1 MPISS
6 DLLRSAALN
15 KYTLGFTSDRLEAF
29 YRHYTLP
36 GLRRQA
42 RIALLVGAVLYSLYG
57 FLDNLFVPQH
67 VIIKIW
73 YIRTMV
79 IMLAF
84 AVFGLTFYRRFSRS
98 NQLLLTLAGLFG
110 GLGLL
115 AKMWLLPEAAIGYYY
130 AGLILT
136 AIWCYS
142 FAGLNFI
149 YAVSANAI
157 LVIGFNI
164 MFLWLKPLPLL
175 SLVSYDFF
183 ILSANFIGA
192 FTNYMTGKQHRL
204 LFLREKELDV
214 ERRLQHE
221 RALHDRLTGLPN
233 RELLL
238 DRIEQ
243 ALSYAVRNNQLC
255 AAFFLDLDKFKPI
268 NDTYGHAVG
277 DQVLQEIALRLKRVV
292 RETDTLARLGGDE
305 FFVLARDIQTQER
318 AQALA
323 AKLEQQLEAPLAI
336 SLLPKSE
343 SVTVSVGVCLFPY
356 KGATAIDIVRRADH
370 AMYHAKRLRKNGPAT
385 EPFD

>member
-6 DLLRSAALN
+6 DLLRTATLN
-15 KYTLGFTSDRLEAF
+15 KYTLKFTSERLEAF
-29 YRHYTLP
+29 YRQYTLP
-36 GLRRQA
+36 SLRRQA
-42 RIALLVGAVLYSLYG
+42 RIALLVGASMYGLYG
-57 FLDNLFVPQH
+57 FLDGVLVPPGA
-67 VIIKIW
+67 VLKVW

-79 IMLAF
+79 VMLAF
-84 AVFGLTFYRRFSRS
+84 AVFGVTFYRKFSKS
-98 NQLLLTLAGLFG
+98 NQLLLSLAGLFG

-115 AKMWLLPEAAIGYYY
+115 AKMWLLPEMSIGYYY

-142 FAGLNFI
+142 LAGLQF
-149 YAVSANAI
+149 ANAVIVNSI
-157 LVIGFNI
+157 LFAGFNI

-183 ILSANFIGA
+183 IVAANFIGA

-233 RELLL
+233 RELLM
-238 DRIEQ
+238 DRVEQ
-243 ALSYAVRNNQLC
+243 ALSYAARSEQLC
-255 AAFFLDLDKFKPI
+255 AGFFLDLDKFKPI

-277 DQVLQEIALRLKRVV
+277 DQVLQEISSRLKKMV

-305 FFVLARDIQTQER
+305 FFVLARDIKTKAAAE
-318 AQALA
+318 ALA
-323 AKLEQQLEAPLAI
+323 LKLEQQLEAPLKLKNIDIA
-336 SLLPKSE
+336 E
-343 SVTVSVGVCLFPY
+343 SVAVSVGICLFPY
-356 KGATAIDIVRRADH
+356 KGATAIDIIRRADQ
-370 AMYHAKRLRKNGPAT
+370 AMYLVKRARKNGPPT
-385 EPFD
+385 QTFE

>member
-6 DLLRSAALN
+6 DLLRTAALN
-15 KYTLGFTSDRLEAF
+15 KYTLNFTSERLEAF

-36 GLRRQA
+36 TLRRQA
-42 RIALLVGAVLYSLYG
+42 RIALLVGAIMYGMYG
-57 FLDNLFVPQH
+57 FLDTLFVPPDA
-67 VIIKIW
+67 VIKVW

-98 NQLLLTLAGLFG
+98 NQLLLSLTGLFG

-115 AKMWLLPEAAIGYYY
+115 AKMWLLPEDAIGYYY
-130 AGLILT
+130 AGLILI
-136 AIWCYS
+136 AFWCYS
-142 FAGLNFI
+142 LAGIQFVHAL
-149 YAVSANAI
+149 
-157 LVIGFNI
+157 LVNTVLLIGFNV
-164 MFLWLKPLPLL
+164 MFSWLKPIPLL
-175 SLVSYDFF
+175 SLASYDFF
-183 ILSANFIGA
+183 IISANFIGA

-243 ALSYAVRNNQLC
+243 ALHYSVRNNQLC
-255 AAFFLDLDKFKPI
+255 AGFFLDLDKFKPI

-277 DQVLQEIALRLKRVV
+277 DQVLQEIARRLKKVV
-292 RETDTLARLGGDE
+292 READTLSRLGGDE
-305 FFVLARDIQTQER
+305 FFMLARDIHTEE
-318 AQALA
+318 AAYALA
-323 AKLEQQLEAPLAI
+323 NKLEQQLEAPIKLAN
-336 SLLPKSE
+336 LPQSE
-343 SVTVSVGVCLFPY
+343 AVSVSIGICIFPY
-356 KGATAIDIVRRADH
+356 QGATAIDVIRRADH
-370 AMYHAKRLRKNGPAT
+370 AMYEIKRTRKDGPAT
-385 EPFD
+385 VPFG

>member
-6 DLLRSAALN
+6 DLLRTATLN
-15 KYTLGFTSDRLEAF
+15 KYTLRFTSERLEAF
-29 YRHYTLP
+29 YRQYTLP
-36 GLRRQA
+36 SLRRQA
-42 RIALLVGAVLYSLYG
+42 RIALLVGASMYGLYG
-57 FLDNLFVPQH
+57 FLDGVLVPPGA
-67 VIIKIW
+67 VLKVW

-79 IMLAF
+79 VMLAF
-84 AVFGLTFYRRFSRS
+84 AVFGVTFYRKFSKS
-98 NQLLLTLAGLFG
+98 NQILLSLAGLFG

-115 AKMWLLPEAAIGYYY
+115 AKMWLLPEMSIGYYY

-142 FAGLNFI
+142 LAGLQF
-149 YAVSANAI
+149 ANAVIVNSI
-157 LVIGFNI
+157 LFAGFNI

-183 ILSANFIGA
+183 IVAANFIGA

-233 RELLL
+233 RELLM
-238 DRIEQ
+238 DRVEQ
-243 ALSYAVRNNQLC
+243 ALSYAARNEQLC
-255 AAFFLDLDKFKPI
+255 AGFFLDLDKFKPI

-277 DQVLQEIALRLKRVV
+277 DQVLQEISARLKKMV

-305 FFVLARDIQTQER
+305 FFILARDIKTR
-318 AQALA
+318 AAAEALA
-323 AKLEQQLEAPLAI
+323 LKLEQQLEAPLKLKNIDIA
-336 SLLPKSE
+336 E
-343 SVTVSVGVCLFPY
+343 SVAVSVGICLFPY
-356 KGATAIDIVRRADH
+356 KGATAIDIIRRADQ
-370 AMYHAKRLRKNGPAT
+370 AMYLVKRARKNGPPT
-385 EPFD
+385 QTFE

>member
-6 DLLRSAALN
+6 DLLRKAALN
-15 KYTLGFTSDRLEAF
+15 KYTLHFTSERLEAF

-36 GLRRQA
+36 SLRRQA
-42 RIALLVGAVLYSLYG
+42 RIALLVGAIMYGMYG
-57 FLDNLFVPQH
+57 FLDSLFVPPEA
-67 VIIKIW
+67 VVKVW

-98 NQLLLTLAGLFG
+98 NQLLLSLAGLFG

-115 AKMWLLPEAAIGYYY
+115 AKMWLLPDSAISYYY
-130 AGLILT
+130 AGLILI
-136 AIWCYS
+136 AFWCYTL
-142 FAGLNFI
+142 AGIQFI
-149 YAVSANAI
+149 YAILVNAI
-157 LVIGFNI
+157 LLIGFNL
-164 MFLWLKPLPLL
+164 MFSGPKPLSIL

-192 FTNYMTGKQHRL
+192 FTNYMVGKQHRL

-238 DRIEQ
+238 DRVDQ
-243 ALSYAVRNNQLC
+243 ALRYSIRNNQLC
-255 AAFFLDLDKFKPI
+255 AGFFLDLDKFKPI

-277 DQVLQEIALRLKRVV
+277 DQVLQEIAKRLQKVV
-292 RETDTLARLGGDE
+292 READTLSRLGGDE
-305 FFVLARDIQTQER
+305 FFMLARDIHTEE
-318 AQALA
+318 AAYALA
-323 AKLEQQLEAPLAI
+323 AKLEQQLEAPIALSNMPLMEAI
-336 SLLPKSE
+336 E
-343 SVTVSVGVCLFPY
+343 VSIGVCIFPY
-356 KGATAIDIVRRADH
+356 RDATAIDVIRRADH
-370 AMYHAKRLRKNGPAT
+370 AMYEAKRARKNGQVT
-385 EPFD
+385 MPFG

>member
-6 DLLRSAALN
+6 DLLRSATLN

-29 YRHYTLP
+29 YRHYMLP

-42 RIALLVGAVLYSLYG
+42 RIALLVGAILYSLYG
-57 FLDNLFVPQH
+57 FLDNLFVPQQA
-67 VIIKIW
+67 IIKIW

-98 NQLLLTLAGLFG
+98 NQLLLSLVGLFG

-115 AKMWLLPEAAIGYYY
+115 AKMWLLPEVAIAYYY
-130 AGLILT
+130 AGLILI

-142 FAGLNFI
+142 FAGLNFLN
-149 YAVSANAI
+149 AVAVNI
-157 LVIGFNI
+157 LLLLAFNV
-164 MFLWLKPLPLL
+164 MFLSFKPLPVL
-175 SLVSYDFF
+175 SVVSYDFF
-183 ILSANFIGA
+183 IVAANFIGA
-192 FTNYMTGKQHRL
+192 FTNYMTCKQHRL
-204 LFLREKELDV
+204 LFLKEKELDV

-238 DRIEQ
+238 DRVEQ
-243 ALSYAVRNNQLC
+243 ALNYAVRNDQLC

-277 DQVLQEIALRLKRVV
+277 DQVLQEIAVRLKRVV

-305 FFVLARDIQTQER
+305 FFVLARDIQTPER

-323 AKLEQQLEAPLAI
+323 AKLEQQLEAPLKI
-336 SLLPKSE
+336 GPLSSSE
-343 SVTVSVGVCLFPY
+343 TVSVSVGVCLFPY

-370 AMYHAKRLRKNGPAT
+370 AMYRAKRLRKSGPPT
-385 EPFD
+385 EPFE

>member
-1 MPISS
+1 MPIST
-6 DLLRSAALN
+6 DLLRSATLN
-15 KYTLGFTSDRLEAF
+15 KYRLVFTSDRLEAF

-36 GLRRQA
+36 SLRRQA
-42 RIALLVGAVLYSLYG
+42 RIALLVGAIMYSLYG
-57 FLDNLFVPQH
+57 FLDGLFVPPQA
-67 VIIKIW
+67 VIKVW

-98 NQLLLTLAGLFG
+98 NQLLLSIAGLFG

-142 FAGLNFI
+142 FAGLNFVN
-149 YAVSANAI
+149 AVVVNAI
-157 LVIGFNI
+157 LFIGFNL

-175 SLVSYDFF
+175 SLISYDFF
-183 ILSANFIGA
+183 IMAANFIGA
-192 FTNYMTGKQHRL
+192 FTNYMTSKQHRL
-204 LFLREKELDV
+204 LFLREKELDI

-238 DRIEQ
+238 DRVDQ
-243 ALSYAVRNNQLC
+243 ALHYATRNNQLC
-255 AAFFLDLDKFKPI
+255 AGFFLDLDKFKPI

-277 DQVLQEIALRLKRVV
+277 DQVLQEIAARLKRVV

-305 FFVLARDIQTQER
+305 FFVLARDIQTKE
-318 AQALA
+318 AAEALA
-323 AKLEQQLEAPLAI
+323 AKFQQQLEAPLA
-336 SLLPKSE
+336 LNALPRNE
-343 SVTVSVGVCLFPY
+343 NVSVSIGICLFPY
-356 KGATAIDIVRRADH
+356 KGATAIDIIRRADH
-370 AMYHAKRLRKNGPAT
+370 AMYRVKRIRQDGPPTQA
-385 EPFD
+385 FD

>member
-6 DLLRSAALN
+6 DLLRTATLN
-15 KYTLGFTSDRLEAF
+15 KYTLKFTSERLEAF
-29 YRHYTLP
+29 YRQYTLP
-36 GLRRQA
+36 SLRRQA
-42 RIALLVGAVLYSLYG
+42 RIALLVGASMYGLYG
-57 FLDNLFVPQH
+57 FLDGVLVPPGA
-67 VIIKIW
+67 VLKVW

-79 IMLAF
+79 VMLAF
-84 AVFGLTFYRRFSRS
+84 AVFGVTFYRKFSKS
-98 NQLLLTLAGLFG
+98 NQILLSLAGLFG

-115 AKMWLLPEAAIGYYY
+115 AKMWLLPEMSIGYYY

-142 FAGLNFI
+142 LAGLQF
-149 YAVSANAI
+149 ANAVIVNSI
-157 LVIGFNI
+157 LFAGFNI

-183 ILSANFIGA
+183 IVAANFIGA

-233 RELLL
+233 RELLM
-238 DRIEQ
+238 DRVEQ
-243 ALSYAVRNNQLC
+243 ALSYAARNEQLC
-255 AAFFLDLDKFKPI
+255 AGFFLDLDKFKPI

-277 DQVLQEIALRLKRVV
+277 DQVLQEISARLKKMV

-305 FFVLARDIQTQER
+305 FFILARDIKTR
-318 AQALA
+318 AAAEALA
-323 AKLEQQLEAPLAI
+323 LKLEQQLEAPLKLKNIDIA
-336 SLLPKSE
+336 E
-343 SVTVSVGVCLFPY
+343 SVAVSVGICLFPY
-356 KGATAIDIVRRADH
+356 KGATAIDIIRRADQ
-370 AMYHAKRLRKNGPAT
+370 AMYLVKRARKNGPPT
-385 EPFD
+385 QTFE

>member
-6 DLLRSAALN
+6 DLLRNAALN
-15 KYTLGFTSDRLEAF
+15 KYTLGFTSGRLEAF

-42 RIALLVGAVLYSLYG
+42 RIALLVGAIMYSLYG
-57 FLDNLFVPQH
+57 FLDNLFVPQP
-67 VIIKIW
+67 VVIKIW
-73 YIRTMV
+73 YVRTMV

-98 NQLLLTLAGLFG
+98 NQFLLSLAGLFG

-142 FAGLNFI
+142 FAGLNFAN
-149 YAVSANAI
+149 AVGVNAI
-157 LVIGFNI
+157 LLIGFNI

-175 SLVSYDFF
+175 SLISYDFF
-183 ILSANFIGA
+183 IVSANFIGA
-192 FTNYMTGKQHRL
+192 FTNYMTGRQQRL
-204 LFLREKELDV
+204 LFLREKELDI

-243 ALSYAVRNNQLC
+243 ALNYASRNNQIC

-277 DQVLQEIALRLKRVV
+277 DQVLQEIATRLKRVV

-305 FFVLARDIQTQER
+305 FFVLARDIQTPQAAE
-318 AQALA
+318 ALA
-323 AKLEQQLEAPLAI
+323 TKLEQQLEAPLMIAN
-336 SLLPKSE
+336 LPRSE
-343 SVTVSVGVCLFPY
+343 SVAVSIGVCLFPY
-356 KGATAIDIVRRADH
+356 KGATAIDVIRRADQ
-370 AMYHAKRLRKNGPAT
+370 AMYRMKRMRKNGPPT
-385 EPFD
+385 ESFD

>member
-6 DLLRSAALN
+6 DLLRTATLN
-15 KYTLGFTSDRLEAF
+15 KYTLRFTSERLEAF
-29 YRHYTLP
+29 YRQYTLP
-36 GLRRQA
+36 SLRRQA
-42 RIALLVGAVLYSLYG
+42 RIALLVGASMYGLYG
-57 FLDNLFVPQH
+57 FLDGVLVPPGA
-67 VIIKIW
+67 VLKVW

-79 IMLAF
+79 VMLAF
-84 AVFGLTFYRRFSRS
+84 AVFGVTFYRKFSKS
-98 NQLLLTLAGLFG
+98 NQLLLSLAGLFG

-115 AKMWLLPEAAIGYYY
+115 AKMWLLPEMSIGYYY

-142 FAGLNFI
+142 LAGLQF
-149 YAVSANAI
+149 ANAVIVNSI
-157 LVIGFNI
+157 LFAGFNI

-183 ILSANFIGA
+183 IVAANFIGA

-233 RELLL
+233 RELLM
-238 DRIEQ
+238 DRVEQ
-243 ALSYAVRNNQLC
+243 ALSYAARSEQLC
-255 AAFFLDLDKFKPI
+255 AGFFLDLDKFKPI

-277 DQVLQEIALRLKRVV
+277 DQVLQEISSRLKKMV

-305 FFVLARDIQTQER
+305 FFVLARDIKTKAAAE
-318 AQALA
+318 ALA
-323 AKLEQQLEAPLAI
+323 LKLEQQLEAPLKLKNIDIA
-336 SLLPKSE
+336 E
-343 SVTVSVGVCLFPY
+343 SVAVSVGICLFPY
-356 KGATAIDIVRRADH
+356 KGATAIDIIRRADQ
-370 AMYHAKRLRKNGPAT
+370 AMYLVKRARKNGPPT
-385 EPFD
+385 QTFE

>member
-6 DLLRSAALN
+6 DLLRTAALN
-15 KYTLGFTSDRLEAF
+15 KYTLGFTSDRLEAL

-42 RIALLVGAVLYSLYG
+42 RIALLVGATLYSLYG
-57 FLDNLFVPQH
+57 FLDSLFVPQQA
-67 VIIKIW
+67 VVKIW

-98 NQLLLTLAGLFG
+98 NQLLLSVAGLFG

-115 AKMWLLPEAAIGYYY
+115 AKMWLLPETAIAYYY

-142 FAGLNFI
+142 FAGLNFAN
-149 YAVSANAI
+149 AVSVNAI
-157 LVIGFNI
+157 LLAGFNL

-183 ILSANFIGA
+183 IISANFIGA
-192 FTNYMTGKQHRL
+192 FTNYMTGRQQRL

-233 RELLL
+233 RELLQ
-238 DRIEQ
+238 DRVEQ
-243 ALSYAVRNNQLC
+243 ALNYAVRNNQVC

-277 DQVLQEIALRLKRVV
+277 DLVLQEIAARLKRVV

-305 FFVLARDIQTQER
+305 FFVLARDIQTAEA

-323 AKLEQQLEAPLAI
+323 VKLEQQLEAPLMI
-336 SLLPKSE
+336 GPLSRTENVS
-343 SVTVSVGVCLFPY
+343 VSVGICLFPY
-356 KGATAIDIVRRADH
+356 KEATAIDIVRRADH
-370 AMYHAKRLRKNGPAT
+370 AMYRAKRLRKNGPPT
-385 EPFD
+385 EPFE

>member
-6 DLLRSAALN
+6 DLLRTATLN
-15 KYTLGFTSDRLEAF
+15 KYTLRFTSERLEAF
-29 YRHYTLP
+29 YRQYTLP
-36 GLRRQA
+36 SLRRQA
-42 RIALLVGAVLYSLYG
+42 RIALLVGASMYGLYG
-57 FLDNLFVPQH
+57 FLDGVLVPPGA
-67 VIIKIW
+67 VLKVW

-79 IMLAF
+79 VMLAF
-84 AVFGLTFYRRFSRS
+84 AVFGVTFYRKFSKS
-98 NQLLLTLAGLFG
+98 NQILLSLAGLFG

-115 AKMWLLPEAAIGYYY
+115 AKMWLLPEMSIGYYY

-142 FAGLNFI
+142 LAGLQF
-149 YAVSANAI
+149 ANAVIVNSI
-157 LVIGFNI
+157 LFAGFNI

-183 ILSANFIGA
+183 IVAANFIGA

-233 RELLL
+233 RELLM
-238 DRIEQ
+238 DRVEQ
-243 ALSYAVRNNQLC
+243 ALSYAARNEQLC
-255 AAFFLDLDKFKPI
+255 AGFFLDLDKFKPI

-277 DQVLQEIALRLKRVV
+277 DQVLQEISSRLKKMV

-305 FFVLARDIQTQER
+305 FFVLARDIKTRTAAE
-318 AQALA
+318 ALA
-323 AKLEQQLEAPLAI
+323 LKLEQQLEAPLKLKNIDIA
-336 SLLPKSE
+336 E
-343 SVTVSVGVCLFPY
+343 SVAVSVGICLFPY
-356 KGATAIDIVRRADH
+356 KGATAIDIIRRADQ
-370 AMYHAKRLRKNGPAT
+370 AMYLVKRARKNGPPT
-385 EPFD
+385 QTFE

>member
-6 DLLRSAALN
+6 DLLRNAALN
-15 KYTLGFTSDRLEAF
+15 KYTLGFTSGRLEAF

-42 RIALLVGAVLYSLYG
+42 RIALLVGAIMYSLYG
-57 FLDNLFVPQH
+57 FLDNLFVPQP
-67 VIIKIW
+67 VVIKIW
-73 YIRTMV
+73 YVRTMV

-84 AVFGLTFYRRFSRS
+84 SVFGLTFYRRFSRA
-98 NQLLLTLAGLFG
+98 NQFLLSLAGLFG

-142 FAGLNFI
+142 FAGLNFAN
-149 YAVSANAI
+149 AVGVNAI
-157 LVIGFNI
+157 LLIGFNI

-175 SLVSYDFF
+175 SLISYDFF
-183 ILSANFIGA
+183 IVSANFIGA
-192 FTNYMTGKQHRL
+192 FTNYMTGRQQRL
-204 LFLREKELDV
+204 LFLREKELDI

-243 ALSYAVRNNQLC
+243 ALNYASRNNQIC

-277 DQVLQEIALRLKRVV
+277 DQVLQEIATRLKRVV

-305 FFVLARDIQTQER
+305 FFVLARDIQTPE
-318 AQALA
+318 AALA
-323 AKLEQQLEAPLAI
+323 LATKLEQQLEAPLMIAN
-336 SLLPKSE
+336 LPRTE
-343 SVTVSVGVCLFPY
+343 SVAVSIGVCLFPY
-356 KGATAIDIVRRADH
+356 KGATAIDVIRRADQ
-370 AMYHAKRLRKNGPAT
+370 AMYRMKRMRKNGPPT
-385 EPFD
+385 ESFD